1 MFKLPR
7 ACAALGLTLLA
18 ATALGAAGL
27 TPAALAHTPTPV
39 GQRIAVQA
47 DGVGDDILPEVNNTG
62 SSFDPREK
70 M

>member
-39 GQRIAVQA
+39 GQRVVVQA
-47 DGVGDDILPEVNNTG
+47 DGVGHDAEPEVNNTG

>member
-7 ACAALGLTLLA
+7 ACVALGLTLLA

-39 GQRIAVQA
+39 GQRVVVQA
-47 DGVGDDILPEVNNTG
+47 GTGHDEAPEVNNTG
-62 SSFDPREK
+62 SSFDPLVT